1 MFALKNLIQE
11 RYFLETQNAV
21 ISTLGGA
28 YASIGNA
35 KRARIYAKK
44 QLKCAERMGNKRLII
59 ISYIYITY
67 YYLATKKFNI
77 ANKRL
82 RAISADVVSS
92 NDIFAPQSF
101 I

>member
-1 MFALKNLIQE
+1 
-11 RYFLETQNAV
+11 
-21 ISTLGGA
+21 
-28 YASIGNA
+28 
-35 KRARIYAKK
+35 
-44 QLKCAERMGNKRLII
+44 MGNKRLII

-92 NDIFAPQSF
+92 NDILLHKVLYSAITRLERAESNQIGDKNKLNSLF
-101 I
+101 